1 MVRSRPPQQR
11 RSHLTL
17 LVDGFLRIMRKNLT
31 IILIL
36 TTLAAN
42 AQAPAD
48 FVMPSHEMNFLDSV
62 QLQVRDNDTFY
73 LARMH
78 EIWVYPKMVFKNKQQ
93 ERFYWKTVRDVKK
106 TLPFAKLLT
115 QEMEYAD
122 EQLAKIPDKK
132 LRKKWWKQHEK
143 FLFKKYEQH
152 FRKMTASQGQM
163 LMKLMDRESDR
174 TSYEIIKHYRGKASA
189 NFWQFIAKLFKNDL
203 KEEYD
208 AADKDRIV
216 ERVINLVEAGQL

>member
-1 MVRSRPPQQR
+1 MVMMAVCALGTEVS
-11 RSHLTL
+11 
-17 LVDGFLRIMRKNLT
+17 
-31 IILIL
+31 
-36 TTLAAN
+36 
-42 AQAPAD
+42 D
-48 FVMPSHEMNFLDSV
+48 FVMPSHEMDCVDSV
-62 QLQVRDNDTFY
+62 RLQVKDNDTFY
-73 LARMH
+73 LAHMH
-78 EIWVYPKMVFKNKQQ
+78 DIWVYPKMVFKNKKQ

-115 QEMEYAD
+115 KEMAYAD
-122 EQLAKIPDKK
+122 QQLAKIPDKK
-132 LRKKWWKQHEK
+132 MRKKWWKQHEK
-143 FLFKKYEQH
+143 YLFKKYEQE

-174 TSYEIIKHYRGKASA
+174 TSYDIIKHYRGKASA

-208 AADKDRIV
+208 ALDKDRIV

>member
-1 MVRSRPPQQR
+1 MMAVCALGTEVPE
-11 RSHLTL
+11 
-17 LVDGFLRIMRKNLT
+17 
-31 IILIL
+31 
-36 TTLAAN
+36 
-42 AQAPAD
+42 
-48 FVMPSHEMNFLDSV
+48 FVMPSHEMDFVDSV
-62 QLQVRDNDTFY
+62 RLQVKDNDTFY
-73 LARMH
+73 LAHMH
-78 EIWVYPKMVFKNKQQ
+78 DIWVYPKMVFKNKKQ

-115 QEMEYAD
+115 KEMEYAD
-122 EQLAKIPDKK
+122 QQLAKIPDKK
-132 LRKKWWKQHEK
+132 MRKKWWKQHEK
-143 FLFKKYEQH
+143 YLFKKYEQE

-174 TSYEIIKHYRGKASA
+174 TSYDIIKHYRGKASA

-208 AADKDRIV
+208 ALDKDRIV